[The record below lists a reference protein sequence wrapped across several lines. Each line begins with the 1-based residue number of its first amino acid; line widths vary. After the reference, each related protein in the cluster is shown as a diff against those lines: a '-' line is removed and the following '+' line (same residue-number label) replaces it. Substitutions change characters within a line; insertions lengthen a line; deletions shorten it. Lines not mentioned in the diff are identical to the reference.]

1 MSKTKRYFEEV
12 LDEIMSTF
20 SDQEL
25 VDKLRAT
32 FGWDDYEIN
41 DMLIEYEGR

>member
-12 LDEIMSTF
+12 LDDIMSTF
-20 SDQEL
+20 SGQEL

-32 FGWDDYEIN
+32 FGWDDHEIN

>member
-1 MSKTKRYFEEV
+1 MPKTKRYFGDV

-20 SDQEL
+20 SGQEL